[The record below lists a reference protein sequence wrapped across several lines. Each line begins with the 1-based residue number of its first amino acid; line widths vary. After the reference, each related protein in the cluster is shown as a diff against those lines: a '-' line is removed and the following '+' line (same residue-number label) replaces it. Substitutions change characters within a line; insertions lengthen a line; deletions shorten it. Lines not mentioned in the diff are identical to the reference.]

1 MQAQERKP
9 ATAVI
14 FDSSIE
20 DEIGQVLALTV
31 LLSYDA
37 RREIRLSSL
46 SVSRN
51 NLNIAAFCDLMSR
64 FFGVSLPIGMA
75 AYGPSTTSMPSM
87 IQAVVMKRTE
97 DDKPAYA
104 RTISQLNDTADP
116 VALVRNALT
125 AQPDQSFVVVL
136 SGPPVNLLGLLA
148 LPGGKELIQKKVRAL
163 VLAAPCEDAEA
174 MMNLFADWPGSVIF
188 AGEELGQS
196 LRFPGECIEKDFGW
210 ATNHPLVDAY
220 RAAKPMPY
228 DAPAAAMAAVLYASH
243 PEDNF
248 FKLSEPGVIQI
259 SAGGRA
265 KFSANAQG
273 KHRQLAANPEYI
285 DRVLQT
291 WREAVSAKPAPRRGG
306 RGQG

>member
-20 DEIGQVLALTV
+20 DEIGQVLALTL

-37 RREIRLSSL
+37 KREIRMSSL

-51 NLNIAAFCDLMSR
+51 NLKIAAFCDLMSR

-75 AYGPSTTSMPSM
+75 ASGPLTTSVPPM
-87 IQAVVMKRTE
+87 IQAVLTKRTE

-104 RTISQLNDTADP
+104 RTISLLNDTADP
-116 VALVRNALT
+116 VALIRNALT
-125 AQPDQSFVVVL
+125 AQPDQSSVVVL

-148 LPGGKELIQKKVRAL
+148 LPGGKELIQKKVRSL
-163 VLAAPCEDAEA
+163 VLVGPCEDAEGT
-174 MMNLFADWPGSVIF
+174 MKLFTEWPGSVIF
-188 AGEELGQS
+188 VGEDLGQS

-220 RAAKPMPY
+220 RAAKTMPY
-228 DAPAAAMAAVLYASH
+228 DTP
-243 PEDNF
+243 
-248 FKLSEPGVIQI
+248 
-259 SAGGRA
+259 
-265 KFSANAQG
+265 
-273 KHRQLAANPEYI
+273 
-285 DRVLQT
+285 
-291 WREAVSAKPAPRRGG
+291 
-306 RGQG
+306 

>member
-20 DEIGQVLALTV
+20 DEIGQVLALTL

-37 RREIRLSSL
+37 KREIRMSSL

-51 NLNIAAFCDLMSR
+51 NLKIAAFCDLMSR
-64 FFGVSLPIGMA
+64 FFGGSLPIGMA
-75 AYGPSTTSMPSM
+75 AKVPSTSSVPPM
-87 IQAVVMKRTE
+87 IQAVLTKRTE
-97 DDKPAYA
+97 EDKPVYA

-116 VALVRNALT
+116 VALIRNALT

-148 LPGGKELIQKKVRAL
+148 LPGGKELVQKKVRTL
-163 VLAAPCEDAEA
+163 VLAAPCEDAEGT
-174 MMNLFADWPGSVIF
+174 MKLFAEWPGSVIF
-188 AGEELGQS
+188 AGEDLGQS
-196 LRFPGECIEKDFGW
+196 LRFPGECIERDFGW

-220 RAAKPMPY
+220 RAAKSMPY
-228 DAPAAAMAAVLYASH
+228 DAPATAMAAVLYASH
-243 PEDNF
+243 PEDDF

-259 SAGGRA
+259 SAGGHA
-265 KFSANAQG
+265 KFSSKAQG
-273 KHRQLAANPEYI
+273 KHRQLATNPEYF
-285 DRVLQT
+285 DRVIQT
-291 WREAVSAKPAPRRGG
+291 CREAVSAKPAPRRGG